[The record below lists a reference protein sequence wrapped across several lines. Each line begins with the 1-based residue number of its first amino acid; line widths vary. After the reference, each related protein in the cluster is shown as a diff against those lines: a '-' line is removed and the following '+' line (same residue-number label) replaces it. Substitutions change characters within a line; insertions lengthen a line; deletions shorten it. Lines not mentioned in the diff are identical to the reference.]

1 MTNFNLPHSFTAA
14 IGAVL
19 VSTLFV
25 AAAVGPAQAIEAAP
39 VATASVQTSA
49 QAHA

>member
-1 MTNFNLPHSFTAA
+1 MTNFNHSFIAA

-39 VATASVQTSA
+39 AATASVQTSA

>member
-1 MTNFNLPHSFTAA
+1 MTSYPSITAA

-19 VSTLFV
+19 ISTMFV
-25 AAAVGPAQAIEAAP
+25 GAAVGPAANVKAEQQIAQ
-39 VATASVQTSA
+39 VQTSA

>member
-1 MTNFNLPHSFTAA
+1 MTNFKMPHSFIAA

-19 VSTLFV
+19 VSTVFV
-25 AAAVGPAQAIEAAP
+25 AAAVGPAHAVDAA
-39 VATASVQTSA
+39 VVIASVQTSA

>member
-1 MTNFNLPHSFTAA
+1 MINFNMPHSFTAA

-25 AAAVGPAQAIEAAP
+25 AAAVGPAHA
-39 VATASVQTSA
+39 VDATVVIASAQTSA